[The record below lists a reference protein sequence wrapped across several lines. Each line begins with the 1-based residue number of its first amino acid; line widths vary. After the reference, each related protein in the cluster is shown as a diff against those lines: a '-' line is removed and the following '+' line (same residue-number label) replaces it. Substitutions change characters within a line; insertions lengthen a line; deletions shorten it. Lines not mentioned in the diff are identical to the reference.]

1 MAKARKI
8 FITCFLIGLILGGAI
23 GGAGWYYFISPQFH
37 PEKTTYIYIDRDDT
51 TDSVYNKILAQ
62 GNVGN
67 IDGFRWLAKYK
78 DFNDN
83 NIHTGRYA
91 IYPGDNTRAVFNRL
105 SGGLQ
110 TPVNV
115 TVPSVRTWDR
125 MARAVSNQLMID
137 STEIANLLY
146 NPEYIGQPELG
157 FTPENLYCLFVPNT
171 YEVYWNISADD
182 FMKRMKREY
191 HRFWDGDRKAKA
203 KALGL
208 TIEQVC
214 TLASIV
220 DEETNDSAEKPTVA
234 GLYLNRVKRG
244 MPLQADPTVKFA
256 LGNFEIR
263 RVTNRDLETDSPY
276 NTYKYAGLPPGP
288 IRIPSI
294 RAIDSVLNPEIHN
307 YLYMCAKE
315 DFSGS
320 HNFATTLTEHNRNA
334 RKYQQ
339 ALNQRKIFR

>member
-1 MAKARKI
+1 MARKRNI
-8 FITCFLIGLILGGAI
+8 FIIGTLIILIAAGAI
-23 GGAGWYYFISPQFH
+23 AATGWYYLMSPQFH
-37 PEKTTYIYIDRDDT
+37 PAKTTYIYIDRDDT
-51 TDSVYNKILAQ
+51 VDSLFYKVQAK
-62 GNVGN
+62 GNVQN
-67 IDGFRWLAKYK
+67 FKGFEWLVRYK
-78 DFNDN
+78 QFDQESLR
-83 NIHTGRYA
+83 TGRYA
-91 IYPGDNTRAVFNRL
+91 IYPGDNARKLFNRL

-115 TVPSVRTWDR
+115 TVPSIRTWDK
-125 MARAVSNQLMID
+125 MARAIANQLMID
-137 STEIANLLY
+137 STEIATRLY
-146 NPEYIGQPELG
+146 NLQYISKLG
-157 FTPENLYCLFVPNT
+157 YTPESLYSLFIPNT
-171 YEVYWNISADD
+171 YEVYWNISVDD
-182 FMKRMKREY
+182 FMNRIQRE
-191 HRFWDGDRKAKA
+191 HEKFWDKGRRAKA
-203 KALGL
+203 DSLGL
-208 TIEQVC
+208 TIEQIC
-214 TLASIV
+214 TVASIV

-234 GLYLNRVKRG
+234 GLYLNRVRRG

-263 RVTNRDLETDSPY
+263 RVTLKDLETDSPY

-294 RAIDSVLNPEIHN
+294 RAIDSVLSPHKHN

-320 HNFATTLTEHNRNA
+320 HNFATTLAEHTRNA

>member
-1 MAKARKI
+1 MAKKRNI
-8 FITCFLIGLILGGAI
+8 FLLILIIILII
-23 GGAGWYYFISPQFH
+23 GGSIAGTGWYYLFSPQFH
-37 PEKTTYIYIDRDDT
+37 PAKTTFIYIDRDDT
-51 TDSVYNKILAQ
+51 TDSVYNKILVQ
-62 GNVGN
+62 GNAGN
-67 IDGFRWLAKYK
+67 MDGLRWLAKYK
-78 DFNDN
+78 RFDN
-83 NIHTGRYA
+83 SDIRTGRYA
-91 IYPGDNTRAVFNRL
+91 IYPGDNARKVFNRI

-125 MARAVSNQLMID
+125 MARAISNQLMID
-137 STEIANLLY
+137 STEVANLLY
-146 NPEYIGQPELG
+146 DPEYIARLG
-157 FTPENLYCLFVPNT
+157 FDEENLFCLFVPNT

-182 FMKRMKREY
+182 FMQRMKREY
-191 HRFWDGDRKAKA
+191 ERFWDGDRQAKA
-203 KALGL
+203 NALGL
-208 TIEQVC
+208 TIDQVC

-294 RAIDSVLNPEIHN
+294 RAIDSVLSPEIHN

-320 HNFATTLTEHNRNA
+320 HNFATTLAEHSRNA